1 MTTGVGEG
9 VSELLNQ
16 EQPSPAAFAEARAS
30 RPQVCGSDAP
40 ERPYP
45 IYLRGLVERGFGR
58 GGKDLG
64 CPTGECHILACKY
77 AQCRAQY

>member
-1 MTTGVGEG
+1 MASGQDELSIASVTGP
-9 VSELLNQ
+9 
-16 EQPSPAAFAEARAS
+16 QPSPAAFAKARAL
-30 RPQVCGSDAP
+30 RPEICGSDGP

-64 CPTGECHILACKY
+64 CPTGKC
-77 AQCRAQY
+77 